1 LGILDAGPTIAV
13 NFCFLLLLLQGF
25 VLEDATG
32 LSLNGDLDV
41 QSVFAGSLPT
51 THPSFAPQDYLEMS
65 TLWQAPPLPD
75 HPVDIFIGILSSANH
90 FAERMGVRKT
100 WMSAVSKSPNVVAR
114 FFVALVKFLSINPHL
129 FVSFCVLEHYNS

>member
-1 LGILDAGPTIAV
+1 MLGWIVGPTIAV
-13 NFCFLLLLLQGF
+13 NFCFFLLLIQGF

-65 TLWQAPPLPD
+65 TVWQAPPLPD
-75 HPVDIFIGILSSANH
+75 DPVEIFIGILSSANH

-100 WMSAVSKSPNVVAR
+100 WMSAVRKSTNVVAR
-114 FFVALVKFLSINPHL
+114 FFVALVKS
-129 FVSFCVLEHYNS
+129 

>member
-1 LGILDAGPTIAV
+1 VA
-13 NFCFLLLLLQGF
+13 LQGF

-51 THPSFAPQDYLEMS
+51 KNPSTATQSYLDFS
-65 TLWQAPPLPD
+65 IVWQASRLPD
-75 HPVDIFIGILSSANH
+75 GPVEIFIGILSSGNH

-100 WMSAVSKSPNVVAR
+100 WLSAVRKSSNVVAH
-114 FFVALVKFLSINPHL
+114 FLLHW
-129 FVSFCVLEHYNS
+129 